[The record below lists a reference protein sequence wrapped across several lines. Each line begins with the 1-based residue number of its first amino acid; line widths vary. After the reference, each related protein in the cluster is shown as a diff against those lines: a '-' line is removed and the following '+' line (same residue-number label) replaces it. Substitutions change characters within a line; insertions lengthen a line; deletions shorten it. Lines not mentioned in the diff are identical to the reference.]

1 MSSRFEALQLM
12 AEVFDGWNRFA
23 EESDDA
29 WFWHTTHW
37 MEFSEELARP
47 RFIANLSFSIVA
59 NSETLAICPLILER
73 SSWPDG
79 SSCFSCAGLPV
90 PFPAM
95 RSDLSSE
102 TRNQLLKF
110 YVQRLAS
117 LAKDHG
123 VGHVSVR
130 VPAVARS
137 YFSRGLPFVNPLL
150 KYGYIDLPYLTQV
163 IELEKDLRILWGEIS
178 QGPKSH
184 IKRAAPVCEVN
195 VWDRQS
201 ITAEKFREY
210 QLLHQKDAG
219 RVTRSQRTFDLMLGW
234 VRGGHAVLVEAR
246 HADQAAA
253 FALIILFG
261 TGAYYGS
268 SCKDPDAPEIPA
280 SHLVQWEV
288 IRWLKKAR
296 FEWYD
301 VGPQQFGPQW
311 FDPASPKDVSIASF
325 KRGFGG
331 VTIPLVTAEFFYS
344 KSLLEQ
350 TFEKRWREYFGALP
364 PELAVQ

>member
-1 MSSRFEALQLM
+1 MSSRFEALPLT
-12 AEVFDGWNRFA
+12 AEAFDGWNRFA

-37 MEFSEELARP
+37 MEFTEELARP
-47 RFIANLSFSIVA
+47 RFIANLSFSIVV
-59 NSETLAICPLILER
+59 NSEMLAICPLILER
-73 SSWPDG
+73 SSWSDE
-79 SSCFSCAGLPV
+79 SNRFSCAGSPI

-137 YFSRGLPFVNPLL
+137 YLSHGLPFANPLL
-150 KYGYIDLPYLTQV
+150 KHGYIDLPYLTQV
-163 IELEKDLRILWGEIS
+163 IELKKDLRILWGEIS
-178 QGPKSH
+178 QGPKFH
-184 IKRAAPVCEVN
+184 IKRATQLCEVD

-201 ITAEKFREY
+201 ITAEKFLEY

-219 RVTRSQRTFDLMLGW
+219 RVTRSQRTFDLMLDW
-234 VRGGHAVLVEAR
+234 VRRGHAVLMEAR
-246 HADQAAA
+246 HAGQAAA
-253 FALIILFG
+253 FALFILFG

-268 SCKDPDAPEIPA
+268 SCKDPDTPDIPA
-280 SHLVQWEV
+280 SHLIQWEA

-296 FEWYD
+296 FEWYE
-301 VGPQQFGPQW
+301 VGHQQFGPQW
-311 FDPASPKDVSIASF
+311 FDPASPKDVSIALF

-331 VTIPLVTAEFFYS
+331 VTIPLVTAESFYS

-350 TFEKRWREYFGALP
+350 IFEKRWLEYVGAVP
-364 PELAVQ
+364 PEPAAQ